1 MKILKEINNR
11 VKEIKSFYE
20 YDAPKFRN
28 IVIFLTAFESELEY
42 LDTFTLTFSSITN
55 NSKRFNSSI
64 TVNKFTNNEE
74 ALNTIFYDLQHLLN
88 NPEYSSLNRFVRSE
102 INLNAMINSIELFAD
117 KDAIEKADEII
128 KKHSNIPTDIL
139 ISEIFFLKEEIKE
152 LKGKLRN
159 L

>member
-1 MKILKEINNR
+1 MKILEEMNNR
-11 VKEIKSFYE
+11 VKEIKLFYE

-28 IVIFLTAFESELEY
+28 IVIFLTAFESKLEY

-55 NSKRFNSSI
+55 DSKKFNSSI

-74 ALNTIFYDLQHLLN
+74 ALNIIFYDLQHLLN
-88 NPEYSSLNRFVRSE
+88 NPEYRSLNRFVRSE
-102 INLNAMINSIELFAD
+102 INSNAMINSIELFAD
-117 KDAIEKADEII
+117 KDVIEKADEII